1 MPESF
6 YSFVD
11 NLSDDD
17 FASLKKAVARRENI
31 EKYGAA
37 AKDSCVKIVDASLHI
52 CQNQSS
58 LLQNWIWIRSVRPLC
73 L

>member
-6 YSFVD
+6 YSFVN

-37 AKDSCVKIVDASLHI
+37 AFEELAY
-52 CQNQSS
+52 QYE
-58 LLQNWIWIRSVRPLC
+58 
-73 L
+73 